1 MHGFFR
7 AETFVGS
14 FVMYFLLR
22 LGLGLGFFSGVIGWL
37 IEGEREGGRRYMHAF
52 CSGVG
57 VKVVGGVV
65 VAWSLMRAES
75 MMGEY

>member
-7 AETFVGS
+7 AERFVGS
-14 FVMYFLLR
+14 FVMCFLLR
-22 LGLGLGFFSGVIGWL
+22 LGLGLGVFSGVIGWL
-37 IEGEREGGRRYMHAF
+37 IEGGREALYACILF
-52 CSGVG
+52 CVGG

-65 VAWSLMRAES
+65 VAWSLLRRES

>member
-14 FVMYFLLR
+14 FVMCFLLR
-22 LGLGLGFFSGVIGWL
+22 LGLGVFSGVIGWL
-37 IEGEREGGRRYMHAF
+37 IEGGREALCACILF
-52 CSGVG
+52 CVGG

-65 VAWSLMRAES
+65 VAWNLLRRES